1 MENKIIKNIVINMTD
16 FEIDDNKQMIVVC
29 GYFYFQGQK
38 YEIVNKEI
46 YHAHKGGLNGQIKE
60 IPS

>member
-46 YHAHKGGLNGQIKE
+46 YHAHKGGLNG
-60 IPS
+60 